1 MKKKCSII
9 NVLEVFFIEPT
20 SIHFIKEISRRI
32 NLAPTSVR
40 VHIADLF
47 KEELIIK
54 KESKPFN
61 GYVSN
66 KENELFLQYK
76 RAYNLLALKKIQKK
90 LIEEL
95 QPKVISVI
103 GSYSRG
109 EDIEAGDI
117 DILVIS
123 KEKKEVDLEKFEL
136 ILKRKIRVTTIDPS
150 SKLDENTKKKIMNGF
165 VIYGSFK

>member
-1 MKKKCSII
+1 MVKKCSII

-20 SIHFIKEISRRI
+20 SIHFIKEIGRRI

-47 KEELIIK
+47 KEGLIIK

-61 GYVSN
+61 GYIAN
-66 KENELFLQYK
+66 KENKLFLQYK
-76 RAYNLLALKKIQKK
+76 KAYNLIALKNLQEK
-90 LIEEL
+90 LAETL
-95 QPKVISVI
+95 NPKVISVV

-123 KEKKEVDLEKFEL
+123 KEKKELNLEEFEL

-150 SKLDENTKKKIMNGF
+150 SKLDENTQKKIMNGF
-165 VIYGSFK
+165 VIYGGFE